1 MNHGGFGRRVVVALL
16 SLALLVVPAAVGN
29 PAAAV
34 VPRSEE
40 PLAPIPDGVWIR
52 GTKVALTDTKQCWKK
67 NSQPV
72 LQAKVNGRYTRVANG
87 KLVNVDCDPDFPYEA
102 RYRFT
107 LKHGGDAKKLT
118 LRSTDASGAGATFK
132 RTVYSS
138 MADYN
143 ATVAG
148 FLNLIDEAL
157 NTRPDAGLGGG
168 SSGGGLSSSSGW
180 SGCYFRGQYMAG
192 TVKVVDYGLA
202 DFTVKRVS
210 YLADLRVKPVDFLA
224 SSCGEWKFVDYGLA
238 DFTVKFVDYGLA
250 DFSIQFVDF
259 LPGRS

>member
-1 MNHGGFGRRVVVALL
+1 MNYGGFLRRIAVTFL
-16 SLALLVVPAAVGN
+16 SLALLVTPMAVVN

-87 KLVNVDCDPDFPYEA
+87 KLVKVDCDPGFPYEA
-102 RYRFT
+102 RYRFV

-118 LRSTDASGAGATFK
+118 LRSSDASGGGATFK

-143 ATVAG
+143 ATVAD

-157 NTRPDAGLGGG
+157 NTRPDAGQGGSAGGG
-168 SSGGGLSSSSGW
+168 FSGSSGW

-210 YLADLRVKPVDFLA
+210 SLADLRVKPVDLFA
-224 SSCGEWKFVDYGLA
+224 SSCGEWRFVEYGLA